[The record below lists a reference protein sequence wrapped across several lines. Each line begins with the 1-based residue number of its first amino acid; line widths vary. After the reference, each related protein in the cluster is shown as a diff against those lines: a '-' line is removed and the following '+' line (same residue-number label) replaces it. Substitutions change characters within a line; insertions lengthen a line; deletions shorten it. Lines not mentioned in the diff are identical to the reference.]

1 MKTKRILAL
10 VLAVLM
16 IVTCFASCRTKD
28 ENAYTFT
35 YGDKTVNI
43 RTALY
48 MCFLIDADQD
58 FQSKAVEAA
67 DEAGTK
73 YKEYQ
78 ELKYEDKDYDTW
90 TKDAA
95 KQSAE
100 KYAYAEIEFDRLGL
114 YINED
119 EESYIKYYAETIW
132 DGNESYGRYS
142 EVYEANGISYN
153 TFLDYY
159 TNSYKQQLVYNFYVE
174 NEEDHDHEE
183 ETTAAEE
190 TTTSA
195 DKTAAETTTEKQLDP
210 EIEKLR
216 GSMRPEDKAI
226 NSALS
231 SNFVPVYMI
240 DVSFTDD
247 EGNDKDDATK
257 KSQLKLL
264 KKYAN
269 QLNKGTDF
277 ATVYSK
283 YQQEFDVT
291 TDDSSTSSASNYEA
305 VLLSAKANEV
315 SNNGEDADENFN
327 DALKMKVGEAKVI
340 ENEECYTLV
349 YRRSISKDSDSNG
362 SSYKDSYSD
371 SAINV
376 LVKDD
381 YDKNVVDAMIK
392 EMKCT
397 ENSSAVK
404 FYSPDKIDYL
414 QDTTAETTTVA

>member
-100 KYAYAEIEFDRLGL
+100 KYAYSELEFDRLGL
-114 YINED
+114 TLGDD
-119 EESYIKYYAETIW
+119 EKSYIKYYAESQW
-132 DGNESYGRYS
+132 NGNQSYGGYG
-142 EVYEANGISYN
+142 EIYEANGVSFN
-153 TFLDYY
+153 TYLDYY
-159 TNSYKQQLVYNFYVE
+159 TNSYKQQAVYNFYVE
-174 NEEDHDHEE
+174 SEEDHDHDHAE
-183 ETTAAEE
+183 ETTAAGE
-190 TTTSA
+190 TT
-195 DKTAAETTTEKQLDP
+195 AETTTEKKLDP
-210 EIEKLR
+210 EIEKLH